1 MELNCIWI
9 ILAKSLQDLSLPFLI
24 LSCIIFG
31 YYRLPG
37 LEQECLISLL
47 QRHQE
52 DCLAQMC
59 TGAKRVPKPK
69 HFYRLLLVASRSKCA
84 NCSWTPQTK
93 LPPAKVRMHSGP
105 SASNIFQLPCA
116 SALLANVFAAC
127 SWPLQVLIALASNPS
142 LRGKLTYLGPQEWW
156 RWI

>member
-9 ILAKSLQDLSLPFLI
+9 ILAESLQDLSLPFLI

-37 LEQECLISLL
+37 LEQECPISLL

-59 TGAKRVPKPK
+59 TGAKHVPK
-69 HFYRLLLVASRSKCA
+69 LLLVASRSKCA
-84 NCSWTPQTK
+84 NCPWTSQTK
-93 LPPAKVRMHSGP
+93 LPPVKVRMHSGP

-127 SWPLQVLIALASNPS
+127 SWPLQVLIALASTPS
-142 LRGKLTYLGPQEWW
+142 LQGKLTYLGPREWW